1 MVAVTGRGS
10 RAPFAL
16 VKRALKIVGVTL
28 GLFLVAVLG
37 LGYFLF
43 SGLCENT
50 VIQSRISPDGKRKIV
65 LFERNCGATT
75 GFTSQ
80 ISILTANRS
89 LGSNTGNIFIA
100 DGYPEGYTMIWES
113 DTSVVI
119 GGTKGRPYKSVS
131 LFDGVQVRYE

>member
-65 LFERNCGATT
+65 LFERNCGAT
-75 GFTSQ
+75 
-80 ISILTANRS
+80 
-89 LGSNTGNIFIA
+89 GSNTGNIFIA